1 MKARS
6 LGDGAAFGPEA
17 VKAIGQAFD
26 EAWAEIAGN
35 FICPATEEAARLS
48 LANAILSVAIETSRD
63 VQVLKKAA
71 LQVLAGTYTSLPIF
85 HERVREA
92 TNEVGEPRPSVG
104 APVFHPRPPQRRGPS
119 TTLEG

>member
-48 LANAILSVAIETSRD
+48 LANAVLSVATETCRD
-63 VQVLKKAA
+63 VEILKTAA

-85 HERVREA
+85 HE
-92 TNEVGEPRPSVG
+92 EPENPLMR
-104 APVFHPRPPQRRGPS
+104 
-119 TTLEG
+119 

>member
-26 EAWAEIAGN
+26 EAWAEIAAN

-71 LQVLAGTYTSLPIF
+71 LQVLAGTYTSLPMF
-85 HERVREA
+85 HEERE
-92 TNEVGEPRPSVG
+92 NRG
-104 APVFHPRPPQRRGPS
+104 A
-119 TTLEG
+119 